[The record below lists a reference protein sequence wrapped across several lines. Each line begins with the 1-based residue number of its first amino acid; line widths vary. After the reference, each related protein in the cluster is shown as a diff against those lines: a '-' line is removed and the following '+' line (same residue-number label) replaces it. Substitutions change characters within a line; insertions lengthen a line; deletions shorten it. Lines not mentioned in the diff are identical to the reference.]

1 MEKMKELI
9 PYIIIILVVVLIRTY
24 LVTPVVVSGSS
35 MSPTLDSG
43 EVLLLNKLKYRIS
56 EINRFDIVVVS
67 VDKKVIKNIN
77 FDE

>member
-1 MEKMKELI
+1 MKAFIKELI

-35 MSPTLDSG
+35 MSPTLNNG

-67 VDKKVIKNIN
+67 EIRKLLKIKNC
-77 FDE
+77 